1 MGGGGKACPISLGLP
16 GGPVVKTLLP
26 LQGARVRSLAR
37 ELKIVNAMWCDKKKF
52 IVKNSL
58 SFVDRH

>member
-1 MGGGGKACPISLGLP
+1 M
-16 GGPVVKTLLP
+16 VKTLLP